1 MYQRPLRPFA
11 NSRFESS
18 IFVDPE
24 DNTIDISDSKPS
36 YKGSLVV
43 VPTPIGNLGDLSL
56 RQYEALTQCDIIAC
70 EDTRKTGKMI
80 ELLIDKRMKERFKN
94 NFGTSFDSFMDE
106 GRREKAYEQ

>member
-1 MYQRPLRPFA
+1 MIKHSSRLAALSSRMGASRLPHLTQKLMPGLSRCKTIRLF

-24 DNTIDISDSKPS
+24 DHTIEIGGSKPS
-36 YKGSLVV
+36 YKGSLVI

-70 EDTRKTGKMI
+70 EDTRNTGK
-80 ELLIDKRMKERFKN
+80 LI
-94 NFGTSFDSFMDE
+94 
-106 GRREKAYEQ
+106 